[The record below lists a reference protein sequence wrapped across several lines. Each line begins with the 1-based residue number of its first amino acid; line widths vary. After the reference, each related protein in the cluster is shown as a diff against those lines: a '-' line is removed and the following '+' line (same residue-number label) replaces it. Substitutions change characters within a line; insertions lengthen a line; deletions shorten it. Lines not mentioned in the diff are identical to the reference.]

1 MKKEMKSR
9 TMIIGALLLSG
20 AVLAAGYFI
29 WMNSEPNK
37 NGNMSVVVTLLPYK
51 DFVERVGG
59 DRIGEVTDIV
69 PIQAGCGHDYEMT
82 PKQMKAVSGATLYVA
97 VGAGHEF
104 EEANLDKIREQN
116 PEMTV
121 VDTSEGIS
129 LLTIMEGEDAGATN
143 PHVWTSPRNVI
154 IIVRNICTALIK
166 ADPAG
171 TSIYESN
178 RDAFI
183 RELSQLDNET
193 RDALQPYSN
202 CTFCIYH
209 PAWPYFARDYN
220 LTQLP
225 IEEVEEKAP
234 SPQRIQNVIDEAKAL
249 HLTVVY
255 RSPADDPSSSET
267 VAEGIGGHVVVIN
280 HMAEDYINNIHN
292 VTAELVNGFKG

>member
-1 MKKEMKSR
+1 MG
-9 TMIIGALLLSG
+9 IGALLLSG
-20 AVLAAGYFI
+20 AVLMAGYFI
-29 WMNSEPNK
+29 WANSEPNK

-116 PEMTV
+116 PDMIV

-193 RDALQPYSN
+193 QTALKSYSN
-202 CTFCIYH
+202 RTFCIYH

-225 IEEVEEKAP
+225 IEEVEEQAP

-280 HMAEDYINNIHN
+280 HMAEDYSNNIHN